1 MSAIRLPHF
10 DLLRLLACLMIV
22 AMHAPLP
29 GSEGD
34 GLFLSALSYLT
45 APGIGLFFM
54 VSGALLLPVKTGTK
68 AFLKRRFVK
77 IAIPT
82 AAWTLFYMACN
93 TLLRGEPLTLRSL
106 LSIPFSAQGTPVLW
120 FIYTLLGLYL
130 LVPILSRWLQAASR
144 SELEFYLCLWG
155 VTLCYPLLKLIVDI
169 NTSGTGILYYFTGY
183 VGYFLLGYYLK
194 TYPERITLKKVVPVM
209 AIALAV
215 PVACRLK
222 GMEVDFYSMFWY
234 LSIFVAVQCIFW
246 WKLAVLVTART
257 ADAAPHPLLATVS
270 QLTFGVYLVHIFVM
284 RYVLWRCDF
293 ILAMQPYWLQT
304 VTTVVL
310 TAVGS
315 LAVCWLIS
323 LLPSSKYVISYDR
336 K

>member
-1 MSAIRLPHF
+1 MNRAVQYDLIRII
-10 DLLRLLACLMIV
+10 ACLLIV
-22 AMHAPLP
+22 MMHAPLP
-29 GSEGD
+29 GSKAD

-54 VSGALLLPVKTGTK
+54 VSGALLLPVKTGTGT
-68 AFLKRRFVK
+68 FLRRRFTK
-77 IAIPT
+77 IVIPT
-82 AAWTLFYMACN
+82 VVWTIFYIVCN
-93 TLLRGEPLTLRSL
+93 MIWTSEMPTWKML
-106 LSIPFSAQGTPVLW
+106 LSIPLSTQGNPVFW
-120 FIYTLLGLYL
+120 FIYTLAGLYL
-130 LVPILSRWLQAASR
+130 LVPILSQWLKNCSR
-144 SELEFYLCLWG
+144 RGLEFYLCLWSIS
-155 VTLCYPLLKLIVDI
+155 LCYPLLKFAVDI
-169 NTSGTGILYYFTGY
+169 NTSNTGILYYFSGY

-194 TYPERITLKKVVPVM
+194 TYPERITMKTVLPAM
-209 AIALAV
+209 AIAVAT
-215 PVACRLK
+215 PVVCRLSNL
-222 GMEVDFYSMFWY
+222 EVDFYSMFWY

-246 WKLAVLVTART
+246 WKLAALVTART

-323 LLPSSKYVISYDR
+323 LLPSSKYVIGYDR